1 MHKMQSQVKGQ
12 ILKNFYRV
20 AWTPEVAAA
29 VLGTLATLCN
39 RFRLEQ
45 REIAIAW
52 RNASTN
58 AEGWN
63 RSRVFKTWQEAL
75 TSLRQDCLNV
85 NFGALFGSNATT
97 LSEKEGPRYWER
109 QHTFKEGAGTPRG
122 EVVLDIDLDYR
133 SYDRSAVCECG
144 EQRQVCDKC
153 WNRFMVPAQKVM
165 NALMERMGF
174 CKWFAVFSGRRGL
187 HYWICDDQVVNMT
200 AQQRHLFVTALN
212 TPPTIYSDWGREV
225 AQLTG
230 GSVDVLYPKID
241 VPVGADAT
249 HLHGVPLTLH
259 PDTLVFRRVL
269 KRGEIFLLDQRWTV
283 DQLTPDIMKAQT
295 SLLLA
300 NIE

>member
-1 MHKMQSQVKGQ
+1 
-12 ILKNFYRV
+12 
-20 AWTPEVAAA
+20 
-29 VLGTLATLCN
+29 
-39 RFRLEQ
+39 
-45 REIAIAW
+45 
-52 RNASTN
+52 
-58 AEGWN
+58 
-63 RSRVFKTWQEAL
+63 
-75 TSLRQDCLNV
+75 
-85 NFGALFGSNATT
+85 
-97 LSEKEGPRYWER
+97 
-109 QHTFKEGAGTPRG
+109 
-122 EVVLDIDLDYR
+122 
-133 SYDRSAVCECG
+133 
-144 EQRQVCDKC
+144 
-153 WNRFMVPAQKVM
+153 
-165 NALMERMGF
+165 
-174 CKWFAVFSGRRGL
+174 
-187 HYWICDDQVVNMT
+187 MT